1 MDLYSAYSRKTLGA
15 IEKMIEKKRQIPP
28 TPLYQWGP
36 FQIPEELRGK
46 RLEELGRKELE
57 EILN

>member
-1 MDLYSAYSRKTLGA
+1 MGA